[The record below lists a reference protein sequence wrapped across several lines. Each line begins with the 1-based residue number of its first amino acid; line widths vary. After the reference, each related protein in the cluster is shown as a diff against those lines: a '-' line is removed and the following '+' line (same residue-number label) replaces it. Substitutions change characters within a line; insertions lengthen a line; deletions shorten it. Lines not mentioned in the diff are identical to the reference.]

1 MSTNLAEPTTVGESV
16 YRQIRSDIIFGRLPP
31 GQKLRLDRL
40 KEASRHRCKHAA
52 RDPQQAVLRRA
63 RRRGGAEGIHVSPV
77 SVADLRELAALRLLV
92 ECPAM
97 EESFQA
103 GDIDWEGR
111 VAAAHHKLA
120 SVEAMMMR
128 GDEGSA
134 EDWKKYDW
142 EFHQALISACGSNA
156 LIGTCASIYDR
167 YLRYLMIALSFRG
180 EITAGEHRLLF
191 DCALVGTSQRPGRCS
206 RGISWGASN
215 APSHPIHLVSDAARS
230 RRGVRFSRFHRTSH
244 PVTDTGGGF
253 SGRLAW
259 HRSGIN
265 RQPPLG

>member
-1 MSTNLAEPTTVGESV
+1 MSTNLAEPTTIGESV
-16 YRQIRSDIIFGRLPP
+16 YRQIRADIIFGRLPP

-40 KEASRHRCKHAA
+40 KEVYGIGVSTLREILSRLSSEGHVVAEE
-52 RDPQQAVLRRA
+52 Q
-63 RRRGGAEGIHVSPV
+63 RGFHVSPV
-77 SVADLRELAALRLLV
+77 SVSDLRELAALRLLV

-97 EESFQA
+97 EESFAA

-128 GDEGSA
+128 GDEASA

-191 DCALVGTSQRPGRCS
+191 DCALRRDYATARTVLKRHITGCVKRA
-206 RGISWGASN
+206 IASK
-215 APSHPIHLVSDAARS
+215 I
-230 RRGVRFSRFHRTSH
+230 
-244 PVTDTGGGF
+244 
-253 SGRLAW
+253 
-259 HRSGIN
+259 
-265 RQPPLG
+265 LGE